1 MNTPFT
7 PDRLRTLFQNQFN
20 STEWLTCLQQLF
32 LADKLRVKP
41 EPLDTAEDQGYYW
54 GAINT
59 PDHYHIGLFH
69 YAITRGSVVNR
80 RVGLRKLVEQFTNKR
95 WGDFDA
101 ALVVFSSQDHWRLSL
116 ICDIDGEATSPK
128 RFTYVFGSRG
138 LLYRTPIERFT
149 KLQKEG
155 ITFAKMR
162 EAFSVEALSDEFFE
176 RYREQYA
183 DFVQYVTG
191 KRYVKSG
198 SKWEERVLGPAHAE
212 LISAFKFDEKRVR
225 DYIKK
230 MMGRITFLH
239 FLQRK
244 GWMCGD
250 LNYMQHLFERSPYQD
265 DYLDA
270 VLEPLFFGILNT
282 RPEEREALFTAKG
295 WNKSLL
301 SEWKSI
307 PYLNGGLFECEA
319 EDLTSCQFPAD
330 YFSRLFQFFSEYNFT
345 IDENDPTDAEVGV
358 DPEMLGKIFENLLED
373 NKDKGAFYTPKE
385 IVRYMCRESLIA
397 YLVTQ
402 SMERGNTNPR
412 EMVEASIRD
421 LLNKPEEIVP
431 RMNERQKREFGE
443 SLYRLKICDPAIGS
457 GAFPMG
463 LLNELVRLRALID
476 AWAKDDNG
484 QLLVEDYAALKSEI
498 ICNNIYGVDI
508 ERGAIDIARLRFW
521 LSIVVDEVTPHT
533 LPNLDYKFMQGNS
546 LITTFNGEYINLDSK
561 QNHANI
567 VKMRMEKKRL
577 YQLKQQYYTA
587 TGEQKH
593 QLNVDIK
600 DSILSLIA
608 LQLDFEYRQWF
619 DHHNTMHYLPGMG
632 IPEQLSFADIKQ
644 NLPADKQ
651 RMCDMGSTLRRQL
664 HDETKSLAE
673 RAKHDIR
680 FFDWRMMFTEVFEG
694 PNPGFD
700 IVIGNPPYIEAKKLK
715 YIASTLKKCYSIYSG
730 TADLSIYFIEL
741 GMKLLVNNGVL
752 SYITTN
758 KFFNTGYGKP
768 VRTLLVNSHINSIIN
783 FEQVEVFE
791 DILVS
796 SVIINIQKREPV
808 DNNSI
813 TYERF
818 YKLNAKQFR
827 SDFVKRIGHF
837 GIYPQQFLDD
847 REWSFA
853 NTEELLLKQTIERES
868 TRLSDVIGINI
879 YRGVTTGYNPAFIID
894 DTKRDELIAE
904 DERNEEVIK
913 NMLQGRN
920 IRKWY
925 YHESNENLIFIPWHF
940 PLQNSANISGASIIA
955 ESSFSKEYPSLY
967 KHLQYYQEEL
977 ESRNTEE
984 TGIRYEWY
992 ALQRCA
998 ASYYNEFEMP
1008 EKIIW
1013 GLTANNWAF
1022 AYDDKQHYLPS
1033 NGYIMTSKHV
1043 PIKYLLGWINSKL
1056 MHHYFSYI
1064 GVMTAG
1070 GAYTLK
1076 AATIEALPFKIPTD
1090 FNPVIEIVEKIIEA
1104 KAKDKLADTSYE
1116 EKSIDK
1122 IIYELYGLTNGEIA
1136 IIEKANK

>member
-1 MNTPFT
+1 MNTFFT
-7 PDRLRTLFQNQFN
+7 PDRLRSLFQNQFN
-20 STEWLTCLQQLF
+20 LSEWLTYLQQF
-32 LADKLRVKP
+32 FQADELRVKP
-41 EPLDTAEDQGYYW
+41 EPLDTTNEQGYYL

-69 YAITRGSVVNR
+69 YVITHGSVVNR
-80 RVGLRKLVEQFTNKR
+80 RVGLRKLVEQFTHKR

-101 ALVVFSSQDHWRLSL
+101 ALVVFSSHDHWRLSL

-128 RFTYVFGSRG
+128 RFTYVFGSRD
-138 LLYRTPIERFT
+138 LLYRTPIERFS

-155 ITFAKMR
+155 VTFAKMR

-183 DFVQYVTG
+183 DFVEYVTG

-198 SKWEERVLGPAHAE
+198 TKWVERVMGPANEE
-212 LISAFKFDEKRVR
+212 LISAFKQDEKRVR

-265 DYLDA
+265 NYLDA

-295 WNKSLL
+295 WNLNLL

-319 EDLTSCQFPAD
+319 EDLTTCRFPVE
-330 YFSRLFQFFSEYNFT
+330 YFQRLFQFFSEYNFT

-412 EMVEASIRD
+412 EKVEASIRD

-463 LLNELVRLRALID
+463 LLNELVRLRSLID

-484 QLLVEDYAALKSEI
+484 KPMVGDYAALKSEI

-561 QNHANI
+561 QEHANI
-567 VKMRMEKKRL
+567 VKMRNEKKHL
-577 YQLKQQYYTA
+577 YELKQQYYTA
-587 TGEQKH
+587 TGERKH

-619 DHHNTMHYLPGMG
+619 DHHNTMNYLPGMG
-632 IPEQLSFADIKQ
+632 IPQQLTFADIKQ
-644 NLPADKQ
+644 KLPAEKQ
-651 RMCDMGSTLRRQL
+651 RMCDIGSALRKQL
-664 HDETKSLAE
+664 HDESKPLAE
-673 RAKHDIR
+673 RAKIDIR

-694 PNPGFD
+694 QNPGFD
-700 IVIGNPPYIEAKKLK
+700 IVIGNPPYVLIDKNIFKKEYHNDYHYQEGKIDLYRLFIEKGTYLLNQKGVMSYITPNTFLSIENCKLLRRYLLNNFMFLFIRYYDYDVFQSASVNNIVFALQKDTRSCTDIQNEYITDNGQITTSTLRINDIMSSKTYSININACDSSYDIKRKMETNSIPLGEITDMEMCLGAQPYHNSIHTEEEMKSKFLHSSYKVNEDYVLDNGGKNFGKYTLLSPSKKWIDYSAEFYTKPDERFFNFPRIVIREITGKTLVCHYLEDFHFFNKSVFIVRNKQNDIHKLK
-715 YIASTLKKCYSIYSG
+715 YIIGLLNSVAVGFYISAFGDKSKQKIFPRASVKMLRSIPIPYTSDKIEYTIILIVDRILAAKK
-730 TADLSIYFIEL
+730 E
-741 GMKLLVNNGVL
+741 N
-752 SYITTN
+752 
-758 KFFNTGYGKP
+758 
-768 VRTLLVNSHINSIIN
+768 
-783 FEQVEVFE
+783 
-791 DILVS
+791 
-796 SVIINIQKREPV
+796 
-808 DNNSI
+808 
-813 TYERF
+813 
-818 YKLNAKQFR
+818 
-827 SDFVKRIGHF
+827 
-837 GIYPQQFLDD
+837 PQ
-847 REWSFA
+847 
-853 NTEELLLKQTIERES
+853 
-868 TRLSDVIGINI
+868 
-879 YRGVTTGYNPAFIID
+879 
-894 DTKRDELIAE
+894 
-904 DERNEEVIK
+904 
-913 NMLQGRN
+913 
-920 IRKWY
+920 
-925 YHESNENLIFIPWHF
+925 
-940 PLQNSANISGASIIA
+940 
-955 ESSFSKEYPSLY
+955 
-967 KHLQYYQEEL
+967 
-977 ESRNTEE
+977 
-984 TGIRYEWY
+984 
-992 ALQRCA
+992 
-998 ASYYNEFEMP
+998 
-1008 EKIIW
+1008 
-1013 GLTANNWAF
+1013 
-1022 AYDDKQHYLPS
+1022 
-1033 NGYIMTSKHV
+1033 
-1043 PIKYLLGWINSKL
+1043 
-1056 MHHYFSYI
+1056 
-1064 GVMTAG
+1064 
-1070 GAYTLK
+1070 
-1076 AATIEALPFKIPTD
+1076 
-1090 FNPVIEIVEKIIEA
+1090 
-1104 KAKDKLADTSYE
+1104 ADTSALE
-1116 EKSIDK
+1116 AEIDQLV
-1122 IIYELYGLTNGEIA
+1122 YQLYGLTDEEIE
-1136 IIEKANK
+1136 IIEKANE

>member
-20 STEWLTCLQQLF
+20 STEWLTCLQQIF
-32 LADKLRVKP
+32 LADELRVKP
-41 EPLDTAEDQGYYW
+41 VPLDTAEDQGYYW

-69 YAITRGSVVNR
+69 YVITRGSVVNR

-101 ALVVFSSQDHWRLSL
+101 ALVVFSSRDHWRLSL
-116 ICDIDGEATSPK
+116 ICDIVGEATSPK
-128 RFTYVFGSRG
+128 RFTYVFGSRD

-162 EAFSVEALSDEFFE
+162 ETFSVEALSDEFFE

-198 SKWEERVLGPAHAE
+198 SKWEERVLGLSNE
-212 LISAFKFDEKRVR
+212 KLMRAFKFDEKRVR

-282 RPEEREALFTAKG
+282 RPEEREALFAAKG
-295 WNKSLL
+295 WNRSLL

-319 EDLTSCQFPAD
+319 EDLTACRFPVD
-330 YFSRLFQFFSEYNFT
+330 YFRRLFQFFSEYNFT

-402 SMERGNTNPR
+402 SMERGNSNPR
-412 EMVEASIRD
+412 EKVEANIRD

-484 QLLVEDYAALKSEI
+484 QLLVGDYAALKSEI

-567 VKMRMEKKRL
+567 VKMRSEKKHL

-608 LQLDFEYRQWF
+608 LQLDVEYRQWF

-644 NLPADKQ
+644 QLPAEKQ
-651 RMCDMGSTLRRQL
+651 RMCDIGNTLRRQL
-664 HDETKSLAE
+664 HDERTPLSQ
-673 RAKHDIR
+673 RAKLDIR

-700 IVIGNPPYIEAKKLK
+700 IVIGNPPYGASLSETEKQIFRVIFKDVQFKINTYTLFLLQAENLLRKNGITYYIIPNTLLDNYFEENVRIKLANLKLYEINDLSDKVFETAVVHSMIFAYENTAINKEYYVKVNITDNPYGEFTYIPCSFFKGEPHCTYSIRSYGNDTLQQKLK
-715 YIASTLKKCYSIYSG
+715 KNSKRLCEILDIRQAIKTGNDKEYIVEQKFGINYKPILRGKDIKRYQITDPSLFVNYGRHLACPRSPEIFEQPKILIREAGAKITATLDEDNYYIMSSLYNGIIIDCSFSIKYILGLICSNLYQYLMNKLTFEKTKG
-730 TADLSIYFIEL
+730 AFTKAKIYHYYEL
-741 GMKLLVNNGVL
+741 
-752 SYITTN
+752 
-758 KFFNTGYGKP
+758 P
-768 VRTLLVNSHINSIIN
+768 VRDICMK
-783 FEQVEVFE
+783 EQ
-791 DILVS
+791 IP
-796 SVIINIQKREPV
+796 IINIV
-808 DNNSI
+808 D
-813 TYERF
+813 
-818 YKLNAKQFR
+818 
-827 SDFVKRIGHF
+827 RI
-837 GIYPQQFLDD
+837 
-847 REWSFA
+847 
-853 NTEELLLKQTIERES
+853 
-868 TRLSDVIGINI
+868 
-879 YRGVTTGYNPAFIID
+879 
-894 DTKRDELIAE
+894 
-904 DERNEEVIK
+904 
-913 NMLQGRN
+913 
-920 IRKWY
+920 
-925 YHESNENLIFIPWHF
+925 
-940 PLQNSANISGASIIA
+940 
-955 ESSFSKEYPSLY
+955 
-967 KHLQYYQEEL
+967 
-977 ESRNTEE
+977 
-984 TGIRYEWY
+984 
-992 ALQRCA
+992 
-998 ASYYNEFEMP
+998 
-1008 EKIIW
+1008 
-1013 GLTANNWAF
+1013 LTA
-1022 AYDDKQHYLPS
+1022 K
-1033 NGYIMTSKHV
+1033 K
-1043 PIKYLLGWINSKL
+1043 
-1056 MHHYFSYI
+1056 
-1064 GVMTAG
+1064 
-1070 GAYTLK
+1070 
-1076 AATIEALPFKIPTD
+1076 E
-1090 FNPVIEIVEKIIEA
+1090 NPQ
-1104 KAKDKLADTSYE
+1104 ADTSALE
-1116 EKSIDK
+1116 AEIDQLV
-1122 IIYELYGLTNGEIA
+1122 YQLYGLTDEEIA
-1136 IIEKANK
+1136 IIEKANE

>member
-32 LADKLRVKP
+32 LADELRVKP

-101 ALVVFSSQDHWRLSL
+101 ALVVFCSRDHWRLSL

-128 RFTYVFGSRG
+128 RFTYVFGSRD

-282 RPEEREALFTAKG
+282 RPEEREALFAAKG

-301 SEWKSI
+301 SEWNSI

-330 YFSRLFQFFSEYNFT
+330 YFRRLFQFFSEYNFT

-402 SMERGNTNPR
+402 SMERGNSNPR
-412 EMVEASIRD
+412 EKVEASIRD

-484 QLLVEDYAALKSEI
+484 QLLVGDYAALKSEI

-651 RMCDMGSTLRRQL
+651 RMCDMGSSLRRQL

-673 RAKHDIR
+673 RAKLDIR

-700 IVIGNPPYIEAKKLK
+700 IVIGNPPYITYRGKEKNSISDCELN
-715 YIASTLKKCYSIYSG
+715 YLISLYSNSAEYKVNSF
-730 TADLSIYFIEL
+730 ALFIECGFNIL
-741 GMKLLVNNGVL
+741 KTKGVL
-752 SYITTN
+752 SYIIPSTILQNDYLKKIRRYLLCENQIKEIVSFGN
-758 KFFNTGYGKP
+758 KVFEAITD
-768 VRTLLVNSHINSIIN
+768 SIIIRCSKGYLEN
-783 FEQVEVFE
+783 NEMDFKRVENNPFYPTESKKYITSTWDNNEEQYVINLKGNSNDSELFSKMERSEITLDDYYKVYVGIVAKGIKQFLSRSADTKYHKRYLQGKHISPYQIKFDSLYIYFMPE
-791 DILVS
+791 LLHSNTDESVYEQKEKILVRKTGNVLIAS
-796 SVIINIQKREPV
+796 LDNEQFYTDQSIYNLYLKPNKKFDNRICLAILNSRLLNYYYNKKLITNADVFPYIKGIHLKKFPFPIITDEDAKVIIDLV
-808 DNNSI
+808 DTIVS
-813 TYERF
+813 
-818 YKLNAKQFR
+818 
-827 SDFVKRIGHF
+827 
-837 GIYPQQFLDD
+837 
-847 REWSFA
+847 
-853 NTEELLLKQTIERES
+853 LK
-868 TRLSDVIGINI
+868 
-879 YRGVTTGYNPAFIID
+879 
-894 DTKRDELIAE
+894 KRD
-904 DERNEEVIK
+904 
-913 NMLQGRN
+913 
-920 IRKWY
+920 Y
-925 YHESNENLIFIPWHF
+925 
-940 PLQNSANISGASIIA
+940 SAN
-955 ESSFSKEYPSLY
+955 EY
-967 KHLQYYQEEL
+967 
-977 ESRNTEE
+977 
-984 TGIRYEWY
+984 
-992 ALQRCA
+992 
-998 ASYYNEFEMP
+998 
-1008 EKIIW
+1008 
-1013 GLTANNWAF
+1013 
-1022 AYDDKQHYLPS
+1022 
-1033 NGYIMTSKHV
+1033 
-1043 PIKYLLGWINSKL
+1043 
-1056 MHHYFSYI
+1056 
-1064 GVMTAG
+1064 
-1070 GAYTLK
+1070 
-1076 AATIEALPFKIPTD
+1076 
-1090 FNPVIEIVEKIIEA
+1090 
-1104 KAKDKLADTSYE
+1104 
-1116 EKSIDK
+1116 IDK
-1122 IIYELYGLTNGEIA
+1122 INQIIYKLYGLTKEEIKLVEQA
-1136 IIEKANK
+1136 

>member
-1 MNTPFT
+1 MVLGFNTA
-7 PDRLRTLFQNQFN
+7 
-20 STEWLTCLQQLF
+20 SEIF
-32 LADKLRVKP
+32 LADELRVKP
-41 EPLDTAEDQGYYW
+41 VPLDTAEDQGYYW

-69 YAITRGSVVNR
+69 YVITRGSVVNR

-101 ALVVFSSQDHWRLSL
+101 ALVVFSSRDHWRLSL
-116 ICDIDGEATSPK
+116 ICDIVGEATSPK
-128 RFTYVFGSRG
+128 RFTYVFGSRD

-162 EAFSVEALSDEFFE
+162 ETFSVEALSDEFFE

-198 SKWEERVLGPAHAE
+198 SKWEERVLGLSNE
-212 LISAFKFDEKRVR
+212 KLMRAFKFDEKRVR

-282 RPEEREALFTAKG
+282 RPEEREALFAAKG
-295 WNKSLL
+295 WNRSLL

-319 EDLTSCQFPAD
+319 EDLTACRFPVD
-330 YFSRLFQFFSEYNFT
+330 YFRRLFQFFSEYNFT

-402 SMERGNTNPR
+402 SMERGNSNPR
-412 EMVEASIRD
+412 EKVEASIRD

-484 QLLVEDYAALKSEI
+484 QLLVGDYAALKSEI

-567 VKMRMEKKRL
+567 VKMRSEKKHL

-608 LQLDFEYRQWF
+608 LQLDVEYRQWF

-644 NLPADKQ
+644 QLPAEKQ
-651 RMCDMGSTLRRQL
+651 RMCDIGNTLRRQL
-664 HDETKSLAE
+664 HDERTPLSQ
-673 RAKHDIR
+673 RAKLDIR

-700 IVIGNPPYIEAKKLK
+700 IVIGNPPYGASLSETEKQIFRVIFKDVQFKINTYTLFLLQAENLLRKNGITYYIIPNTLLDNYFEENVRIKLANLKLYEINDLSDKVFETAVVHSMIFAYENTAINKEYYVKVNITDNPYGEFTYIPCSFFKGEPHCTYSIRSYGNDTLQQKLK
-715 YIASTLKKCYSIYSG
+715 KNSKRLCEILDIRQAIKTGNDKEYIV
-730 TADLSIYFIEL
+730 EQ
-741 GMKLLVNNGVL
+741 
-752 SYITTN
+752 
-758 KFFNTGYGKP
+758 KFGINYKP
-768 VRTLLVNSHINSIIN
+768 IM
-783 FEQVEVFE
+783 E
-791 DILVS
+791 DILHV
-796 SVIINIQKREPV
+796 P
-808 DNNSI
+808 D
-813 TYERF
+813 
-818 YKLNAKQFR
+818 
-827 SDFVKRIGHF
+827 
-837 GIYPQQFLDD
+837 
-847 REWSFA
+847 
-853 NTEELLLKQTIERES
+853 LLKY
-868 TRLSDVIGINI
+868 LS
-879 YRGVTTGYNPAFIID
+879 NP
-894 DTKRDELIAE
+894 
-904 DERNEEVIK
+904 
-913 NMLQGRN
+913 
-920 IRKWY
+920 
-925 YHESNENLIFIPWHF
+925 
-940 PLQNSANISGASIIA
+940 
-955 ESSFSKEYPSLY
+955 
-967 KHLQYYQEEL
+967 
-977 ESRNTEE
+977 
-984 TGIRYEWY
+984 
-992 ALQRCA
+992 
-998 ASYYNEFEMP
+998 
-1008 EKIIW
+1008 
-1013 GLTANNWAF
+1013 
-1022 AYDDKQHYLPS
+1022 
-1033 NGYIMTSKHV
+1033 
-1043 PIKYLLGWINSKL
+1043 
-1056 MHHYFSYI
+1056 
-1064 GVMTAG
+1064 
-1070 GAYTLK
+1070 
-1076 AATIEALPFKIPTD
+1076 
-1090 FNPVIEIVEKIIEA
+1090 
-1104 KAKDKLADTSYE
+1104 
-1116 EKSIDK
+1116 KS
-1122 IIYELYGLTNGEIA
+1122 
-1136 IIEKANK
+1136 

>member
-1 MNTPFT
+1 MNTLFT
-7 PDRLRTLFQNQFN
+7 PDRLRALFQNQFN
-20 STEWLTCLQQLF
+20 STEWLACLQHLF
-32 LADKLRVKP
+32 QADELRIKP
-41 EPLDTAEDQGYYW
+41 EPLDTAEEQGYYW

-69 YAITRGSVVNR
+69 YVISHGSVVNR

-101 ALVVFSSQDHWRLSL
+101 ALVVFSSRDHWRLSL

-128 RFTYVFGSRG
+128 RFTYVFGSRD

-191 KRYVKSG
+191 KRYVKVG
-198 SKWEERVLGPAHAE
+198 NKWEERVLGQAHAE
-212 LISAFKFDEKRVR
+212 LISAFRFDEKRVR

-265 DYLDA
+265 DYLDT

-295 WNKSLL
+295 WNQSLL
-301 SEWKSI
+301 GEWKFI

-319 EDLTSCQFPAD
+319 EDLTECRFPVA
-330 YFSRLFQFFSEYNFT
+330 YFRRLFQFFSEYNFT

-412 EMVEASIRD
+412 EKVEASIRD

-484 QLLVEDYAALKSEI
+484 QLLVGDYAALKSEI

-561 QNHANI
+561 QEHANI

-651 RMCDMGSTLRRQL
+651 RMCDMGSSLRRQL
-664 HDETKSLAE
+664 HDETKPLAE
-673 RAKHDIR
+673 RAKIDIR

-700 IVIGNPPYIEAKKLK
+700 IVIGNPPYINVQLMTDKEKNLYKELFESFFKRCDIFALFIEIGLKLSSAKGIVTFIVPSVVHSNLSYQKLRNIILDNHWLSEVCYTGGKVFNAPTVDTTIIRCNKSGNDTIVLKNAIDFSHHEIYTVESDYFSQFQNIISIGKKNTIYDKLFNENFIKIESAFTVFQGIVTGNNTAFVFDSEKDAETYGVDECLLHPLCHGRDIGRYEIKSRERRILYIDNSVDMSLYPYTIEWLWNFKEQLDKRREVQKGVIPWYGLQWPRVKSELDIKEKILIQRTRNEALK
-715 YIASTLKKCYSIYSG
+715 QRIIATLDDEGVYG
-730 TADLSIYFIEL
+730 MEGIYF
-741 GMKLLVNNGVL
+741 V
-752 SYITTN
+752 
-758 KFFNTGYGKP
+758 
-768 VRTLLVNSHINSIIN
+768 
-783 FEQVEVFE
+783 
-791 DILVS
+791 
-796 SVIINIQKREPV
+796 
-808 DNNSI
+808 
-813 TYERF
+813 
-818 YKLNAKQFR
+818 
-827 SDFVKRIGHF
+827 
-837 GIYPQQFLDD
+837 
-847 REWSFA
+847 FA
-853 NTEELLLKQTIERES
+853 N
-868 TRLSDVIGINI
+868 SD
-879 YRGVTTGYNPAFIID
+879 
-894 DTKRDELIAE
+894 
-904 DERNEEVIK
+904 
-913 NMLQGRN
+913 
-920 IRKWY
+920 
-925 YHESNENLIFIPWHF
+925 
-940 PLQNSANISGASIIA
+940 
-955 ESSFSKEYPSLY
+955 EYSL
-967 KHLQYYQEEL
+967 
-977 ESRNTEE
+977 R
-984 TGIRYEWY
+984 
-992 ALQRCA
+992 
-998 ASYYNEFEMP
+998 F
-1008 EKIIW
+1008 
-1013 GLTANNWAF
+1013 
-1022 AYDDKQHYLPS
+1022 
-1033 NGYIMTSKHV
+1033 
-1043 PIKYLLGWINSKL
+1043 LLGILNSKL
-1056 MHHYFSYI
+1056 MNYLFATKFLNLAIKAEY
-1064 GVMTAG
+1064 
-1070 GAYTLK
+1070 LK
-1076 AATIEALPFKIPTD
+1076 QVRIPTTT
-1090 FNPVIEIVEKIIEA
+1090 NKEIVSLVDRILTA
-1104 KAKDKLADTSYE
+1104 KKENLQADTSALE
-1116 EKSIDK
+1116 AEIDQLV
-1122 IIYELYGLTNGEIA
+1122 YQLYGLTDEEIA
-1136 IIEKANK
+1136 IIEKANE

>member
-32 LADKLRVKP
+32 LADELRVKP
-41 EPLDTAEDQGYYW
+41 EPLNTAEDQGYYW

-59 PDHYHIGLFH
+59 SDHYHIGLFH
-69 YAITRGSVVNR
+69 YVITRGSVVNR

-101 ALVVFSSQDHWRLSL
+101 ALVVFSSRDHWRLSL

-128 RFTYVFGSRG
+128 RFTYVFGSRD

-282 RPEEREALFTAKG
+282 RPEEREALFAAKG

-301 SEWKSI
+301 SEWNSI

-330 YFSRLFQFFSEYNFT
+330 YFRRLFQFFSEYNFT

-402 SMERGNTNPR
+402 SMERGNSNPR
-412 EMVEASIRD
+412 EKVEASIRD

-476 AWAKDDNG
+476 AWAKNDNG
-484 QLLVEDYAALKSEI
+484 QLLVGDYAALKSEI

-567 VKMRMEKKRL
+567 VKMRMEKKHL
-577 YQLKQQYYTA
+577 YQLKQKYYTA

-651 RMCDMGSTLRRQL
+651 RMCDMGSSLRKQL

-673 RAKHDIR
+673 RAKTDIR

-694 PNPGFD
+694 LNPGFD
-700 IVIGNPPYIEAKKLK
+700 IVIGNPPYIGEKGHKDLFSPIKNDSYLGQFYLGKMDYYYFFFHLAFNISNNKGVCTFISTNYYPTALGARKLRADIKERVNIKHLFNFGELQLFENAPGQHDMISIFTKDKNDSICIIIDVHKK
-715 YIASTLKKCYSIYSG
+715 
-730 TADLSIYFIEL
+730 
-741 GMKLLVNNGVL
+741 GVL
-752 SYITTN
+752 SPKMFASIITHQDTDSSYSNVTQERLFDGEESYIRLQQDNGDDSLSSILSKIEANNKTISQIATVNQGIVSGADKVTN
-758 KFFNTGYGKP
+758 KHLSTYLIDALKDDGIFTLSNHNPKDKNIIQDIIRCGEKQLLKP
-768 VRTLLVNSHINSIIN
+768 
-783 FEQVEVFE
+783 
-791 DILVS
+791 
-796 SVIINIQKREPV
+796 
-808 DNNSI
+808 
-813 TYERF
+813 F
-818 YKLNAKQFR
+818 YKNSDICKQ
-827 SDFVKRIGHF
+827 
-837 GIYPQQFLDD
+837 
-847 REWSFA
+847 SFWA
-853 NTEELLLKQTIERES
+853 R
-868 TRLSDVIGINI
+868 RLRKSDVI
-879 YRGVTTGYNPAFIID
+879 YCF
-894 DTKRDELIAE
+894 L
-904 DERNEEVIK
+904 
-913 NMLQGRN
+913 
-920 IRKWY
+920 RK
-925 YHESNENLIFIPWHF
+925 
-940 PLQNSANISGASIIA
+940 SGL
-955 ESSFSKEYPSLY
+955 FTPM
-967 KHLQYYQEEL
+967 
-977 ESRNTEE
+977 R
-984 TGIRYEWY
+984 R
-992 ALQRCA
+992 
-998 ASYYNEFEMP
+998 P
-1008 EKIIW
+1008 
-1013 GLTANNWAF
+1013 
-1022 AYDDKQHYLPS
+1022 
-1033 NGYIMTSKHV
+1033 
-1043 PIKYLLGWINSKL
+1043 
-1056 MHHYFSYI
+1056 
-1064 GVMTAG
+1064 
-1070 GAYTLK
+1070 
-1076 AATIEALPFKIPTD
+1076 
-1090 FNPVIEIVEKIIEA
+1090 
-1104 KAKDKLADTSYE
+1104 
-1116 EKSIDK
+1116 
-1122 IIYELYGLTNGEIA
+1122 
-1136 IIEKANK
+1136 

>member
-32 LADKLRVKP
+32 LADELRVKP

-101 ALVVFSSQDHWRLSL
+101 ALVVFSSRDHWRLSL

-128 RFTYVFGSRG
+128 RFTYVFGSRD

-282 RPEEREALFTAKG
+282 RPEEREALFAAKG

-301 SEWKSI
+301 SEWNSI
-307 PYLNGGLFECEA
+307 PYLNGGLFECEV
-319 EDLTSCQFPAD
+319 EDLTACHFPAD
-330 YFSRLFQFFSEYNFT
+330 YFRRLFQFFSEYNFT

-402 SMERGNTNPR
+402 SMERGNSNPR
-412 EMVEASIRD
+412 EKVEASIRD

-476 AWAKDDNG
+476 AWAKNDNG
-484 QLLVEDYAALKSEI
+484 QLLVGDYAALKSEI

-651 RMCDMGSTLRRQL
+651 RMCDMGSSLRRQL
-664 HDETKSLAE
+664 HDETKPLAE
-673 RAKHDIR
+673 RAKLDIR

-694 PNPGFD
+694 QNPGFD
-700 IVIGNPPYIEAKKLK
+700 IVIGNPPYIKEYTNREAFNGFRETSPYYMGKMDLWYGFACCGLDLLRENGILTLIAQNNWTTSFGAAKMRKKITQDAKILQLIDFNDFMIFEDSASIQTMIMMFQSDKLSDNYSFLCYRLK
-715 YIASTLKKCYSIYSG
+715 PKMSWNEVKEMLKHKKSNSFTTIIPCFKRKNYESTTFSFSNE
-730 TADLSIYFIEL
+730 DE
-741 GMKLLVNNGVL
+741 
-752 SYITTN
+752 
-758 KFFNTGYGKP
+758 FFNRIKDNRTYLQENEIAQGIVFPQDFLNKKNAAILGEHNVGDGVFALSNEELISMDLLDIEYDLIKP
-768 VRTLLVNSHINSIIN
+768 YYTTDEIHRYYVEANNHLWMIYTNSSFKYINSIIPYPN
-783 FEQVEVFE
+783 IKKHLDQFT
-791 DILVS
+791 S
-796 SVIINIQKREPV
+796 IITS
-808 DNNSI
+808 DNKPYGLHRSRN
-813 TYERF
+813 ERF
-818 YKLNAKQFR
+818 FK
-827 SDFVKRIGHF
+827 G
-837 GIYPQQFLDD
+837 
-847 REWSFA
+847 
-853 NTEELLLKQTIERES
+853 
-868 TRLSDVIGINI
+868 
-879 YRGVTTGYNPAFIID
+879 
-894 DTKRDELIAE
+894 
-904 DERNEEVIK
+904 
-913 NMLQGRN
+913 
-920 IRKWY
+920 
-925 YHESNENLIFIPWHF
+925 
-940 PLQNSANISGASIIA
+940 
-955 ESSFSKEYPSLY
+955 
-967 KHLQYYQEEL
+967 
-977 ESRNTEE
+977 
-984 TGIRYEWY
+984 
-992 ALQRCA
+992 
-998 ASYYNEFEMP
+998 
-1008 EKIIW
+1008 EKIIALRKCSDRPSFSYSEGDCYVTQTFYSIKTDRW
-1013 GLTANNWAF
+1013 NLKFLTGI
-1022 AYDDKQHYLPS
+1022 L
-1033 NGYIMTSKHV
+1033 
-1043 PIKYLLGWINSKL
+1043 NSKL
-1056 MHHYFSYI
+1056 IAFW
-1064 GVMTAG
+1064 
-1070 GAYTLK
+1070 LK
-1076 AATIEALPFKIPTD
+1076 HKGKMQGEIYQIDKEPLTKIPLP
-1090 FNPVIEIVEKIIEA
+1090 NEGCKRQPIENVVDRILAA
-1104 KAKDKLADTSYE
+1104 KKEDPKADTTALE
-1116 EKSIDK
+1116 AEIDQLV
-1122 IIYELYGLTNGEIA
+1122 YQLYGLTDEEIA
-1136 IIEKANK
+1136 IIEKANE

>member
-7 PDRLRTLFQNQFN
+7 PDRLKALFQHQFN
-20 STEWLTCLQQLF
+20 PTEWLTCLKQLF
-32 LADKLRVKP
+32 LANELRVKP

-69 YAITRGSVVNR
+69 YVITRGSVVNR

-101 ALVVFSSQDHWRLSL
+101 ALVVFSSRDHWRLSL

-128 RFTYVFGSRG
+128 RFTYVFGSRD

-198 SKWEERVLGPAHAE
+198 SKWEERVLGQGHAE
-212 LISAFKFDEKRVR
+212 LMRAFKFDEKRVR

-250 LNYMQHLFERSPYQD
+250 LNYMQHLFERSPHQD

-295 WNKSLL
+295 WNRGLL

-319 EDLTSCQFPAD
+319 EDLTDCQFPAE
-330 YFSRLFQFFSEYNFT
+330 YFRKLFQFFSEYNFT

-402 SMERGNTNPR
+402 SLERGNTNPR
-412 EMVEASIRD
+412 EKVEASIRD

-463 LLNELVRLRALID
+463 LLNELVRMRALID
-476 AWAKDDNG
+476 AWAKNDNG
-484 QLLVEDYAALKSEI
+484 QLLVGDYAALKSEI

-561 QNHANI
+561 QKHTNI

-600 DSILSLIA
+600 DSMLSLIA

-651 RMCDMGSTLRRQL
+651 RMCDMGSSLRKQL
-664 HDETKSLAE
+664 HDETKSLSE
-673 RAKHDIR
+673 RAKTDIR

-694 PNPGFD
+694 LNPGFD
-700 IVIGNPPYIEAKKLK
+700 IVIGNPPYISAPTQIANPILAKQRNDIIACNK
-715 YIASTLKKCYSIYSG
+715 YESLYQKW
-730 TADLSIYFIEL
+730 DLYIPFIEL
-741 GMKLLVNNGVL
+741 GIHLANAKGVIAMIVPYPL
-752 SYITTN
+752 TN
-758 KFFNTGYGKP
+758 QTYGKKL
-768 VRTLLVNSHINSIIN
+768 RELIITQYN
-783 FEQVEVFE
+783 LFELCDLNGTKIFDNATVSNCIPFIDKASSPTQVTNISNIDETMTIQRVF
-791 DILVS
+791 
-796 SVIINIQKREPV
+796 QKAV
-808 DNNSI
+808 
-813 TYERF
+813 
-818 YKLNAKQFR
+818 
-827 SDFVKRIGHF
+827 
-837 GIYPQQFLDD
+837 
-847 REWSFA
+847 
-853 NTEELLLKQTIERES
+853 
-868 TRLSDVIGINI
+868 
-879 YRGVTTGYNPAFIID
+879 
-894 DTKRDELIAE
+894 DELIPDKKTAVWNAE
-904 DERNEEVIK
+904 EGKRDANRHKDLHVLGDYCYISVGMVINADEKTAKGEFKKEDLISLTK
-913 NMLQGRN
+913 D
-920 IRKWY
+920 IIHCRKY
-925 YHESNENLIFIPWHF
+925 
-940 PLQNSANISGASIIA
+940 
-955 ESSFSKEYPSLY
+955 
-967 KHLQYYQEEL
+967 
-977 ESRNTEE
+977 
-984 TGIRYEWY
+984 
-992 ALQRCA
+992 
-998 ASYYNEFEMP
+998 
-1008 EKIIW
+1008 
-1013 GLTANNWAF
+1013 
-1022 AYDDKQHYLPS
+1022 
-1033 NGYIMTSKHV
+1033 
-1043 PIKYLLGWINSKL
+1043 
-1056 MHHYFSYI
+1056 
-1064 GVMTAG
+1064 
-1070 GAYTLK
+1070 
-1076 AATIEALPFKIPTD
+1076 
-1090 FNPVIEIVEKIIEA
+1090 IEA
-1104 KAKDKLADTSYE
+1104 KDIDKYTIKRIRYLEYDTYRCPDLLRRPTFRELYDNVKLMFNRLGDLKVYYDEEYLLTSDSMFCAVPWRLLSHVDNKSITSSIKKYSRMSRKEMELLSRTIDLKFLLGIMNSRYADVLLTNLRGGDYHIYPEHIRNIPIPNATSEQQRYIASLVDRILAAKKENPQADTSALE
-1116 EKSIDK
+1116 AEIDQLV
-1122 IIYELYGLTNGEIA
+1122 YQLYGLTNEEIA
-1136 IIEKANK
+1136 IIEKAKE

>member
-7 PDRLRTLFQNQFN
+7 PDRLKALFQHQFN
-20 STEWLTCLQQLF
+20 PTEWLTCLKQLF
-32 LADKLRVKP
+32 LANELRVKP

-69 YAITRGSVVNR
+69 YVITRGSVVNR

-95 WGDFDA
+95 LCEFDA
-101 ALVVFSSQDHWRLSL
+101 ALVVFSSRDHWRLSL

-128 RFTYVFGSRG
+128 RFTYVFGSRD

-198 SKWEERVLGPAHAE
+198 SKWEERVLGQGHAE
-212 LISAFKFDEKRVR
+212 LMRAFKFDEKRVR

-250 LNYMQHLFERSPYQD
+250 LNYMQHLFERSPHQD

-295 WNKSLL
+295 WNRGLL

-319 EDLTSCQFPAD
+319 EDLTDCQFPAE
-330 YFSRLFQFFSEYNFT
+330 YFRKLFQFFSEYNFT

-402 SMERGNTNPR
+402 SLERGNTNPR
-412 EMVEASIRD
+412 EKVEVSIRD

-463 LLNELVRLRALID
+463 LLNELVRMRALID
-476 AWAKDDNG
+476 AWAKNDNG
-484 QLLVEDYAALKSEI
+484 QLLVGDYAALKSEI

-561 QNHANI
+561 QKHTNI

-600 DSILSLIA
+600 DSMLSLIA

-651 RMCDMGSTLRRQL
+651 RMCDMGSSLRKQL
-664 HDETKSLAE
+664 HDETKSLSE
-673 RAKHDIR
+673 RAKTDIR

-694 PNPGFD
+694 LNPGFD
-700 IVIGNPPYIEAKKLK
+700 IVIGNPPYISAPTQIANPILAKQRNDIIACNK
-715 YIASTLKKCYSIYSG
+715 YESLYQKW
-730 TADLSIYFIEL
+730 DLYIPFIEL
-741 GMKLLVNNGVL
+741 GIHLANAKGVIAMIVPYPL
-752 SYITTN
+752 TN
-758 KFFNTGYGKP
+758 QTYGK
-768 VRTLLVNSHINSIIN
+768 
-783 FEQVEVFE
+783 
-791 DILVS
+791 
-796 SVIINIQKREPV
+796 
-808 DNNSI
+808 
-813 TYERF
+813 
-818 YKLNAKQFR
+818 KLR
-827 SDFVKRIGHF
+827 
-837 GIYPQQFLDD
+837 
-847 REWSFA
+847 
-853 NTEELLLKQTIERES
+853 
-868 TRLSDVIGINI
+868 
-879 YRGVTTGYNPAFIID
+879 
-894 DTKRDELIAE
+894 ELIITQYNLFELCDLNGTKIFDNAT
-904 DERNEEVIK
+904 V
-913 NMLQGRN
+913 
-920 IRKWY
+920 
-925 YHESNENLIFIPWHF
+925 SNCIPFIDKASSPT
-940 PLQNSANISGASIIA
+940 QVTNIS
-955 ESSFSKEYPSLY
+955 
-967 KHLQYYQEEL
+967 
-977 ESRNTEE
+977 N
-984 TGIRYEWY
+984 
-992 ALQRCA
+992 
-998 ASYYNEFEMP
+998 
-1008 EKIIW
+1008 
-1013 GLTANNWAF
+1013 
-1022 AYDDKQHYLPS
+1022 
-1033 NGYIMTSKHV
+1033 
-1043 PIKYLLGWINSKL
+1043 
-1056 MHHYFSYI
+1056 
-1064 GVMTAG
+1064 
-1070 GAYTLK
+1070 
-1076 AATIEALPFKIPTD
+1076 
-1090 FNPVIEIVEKIIEA
+1090 
-1104 KAKDKLADTSYE
+1104 
-1116 EKSIDK
+1116 IDP
-1122 IIYELYGLTNGEIA
+1122 
-1136 IIEKANK
+1136 